1 MTTLVPRPPYT
12 DDELKSLYP
21 VNLELQLVQVLLRHG
36 ERTPVSPRFQN
47 TGLPSFWP
55 YCTAVRQFK
64 STVLDRTAGQ
74 FTTLEWK
81 RRLESFGRNDEPIL
95 VVGPRG
101 EVDAICDMGM
111 LTDRGRETTFDL
123 GTRLRRL
130 YVDQLGF
137 LPPTLPNADSLYLR
151 ATPIPRALDSLQ
163 ETFIGLY
170 PAHTR
175 SPSFPPPT
183 VLLRSPGEE
192 TLFPNDG
199 QCRRFAALS
208 RAFAQRAADRWN
220 DTDEMAYLNKLY
232 GKWMP
237 TTSPKVAVDGRPRLS
252 GIMDT
257 INSTLAHGP
266 ETRLPKEFYDP
277 KGREIIEKIAVDEWF
292 SGYKESQEYRTL
304 GIGGLMGDI
313 VSRMVGSTEHSSADG
328 EYEVGKASRKE
339 RTGDTNGTTPIL
351 FGLSGCHDT
360 TLAGVLASLGA
371 HESNDWPPYTSHI
384 AIEMF
389 RKSENVSKTSGAPAA
404 PPQTT
409 GRSADLNATS
419 SSSSWFTS
427 LFSWTSSV
435 GSRATPPP
443 GIGRKQTEHLTPKE
457 KAKLQ
462 HYYVRLRYNDEV
474 VAIPGCRTPGNHLEG
489 YESFCTL
496 EAFKAIVDKFVPTN
510 WKQQCAERV
519 KEPAFPTKPEPAGY

>member
-12 DDELKSLYP
+12 DHELKSLYP
-21 VNLELQLVQVLLRHG
+21 ADLELQLVQVLLRHG
-36 ERTPVSPRFQN
+36 ERTPVSARFRE
-47 TGLPSFWP
+47 TGLPAFWP
-55 YCTAVRQFK
+55 YCTAMRQFK
-64 STVLDRTAGQ
+64 SAVLDRTAGE
-74 FTTLEWK
+74 FTSLEWK
-81 RRLESFGRNDEPIL
+81 RRLESFGQNDEPIV
-95 VVGPRG
+95 VVGPKG
-101 EVDAICDMGM
+101 EIDGICDMGM

-123 GTRLRRL
+123 GTRLRKL
-130 YVDQLGF
+130 YVERLGF

-170 PAHTR
+170 PSHTR

-183 VLLRSPGEE
+183 VLLRSPAEE

-208 RAFAQRAADRWN
+208 RAFAQRTADRWN

-237 TTSPKVAVDGRPRLS
+237 PNSPRVAVDGRPRLS

-266 ETRLPKEFYDP
+266 DTRLPKEFYDA
-277 KGREIIEKIAVDEWF
+277 KGRKIIEKIAVDEWF
-292 SGYKESQEYRTL
+292 SGYKESQEYRML
-304 GIGGLMGDI
+304 GVGGLMGD
-313 VSRMVGSTEHSSADG
+313 VVGRMVGSAEHSSADG
-328 EYEVGKASRKE
+328 EYEVGKALKQAA
-339 RTGDTNGTTPIL
+339 DTKAITPIR

-371 HESNDWPPYTSHI
+371 HENNEWPPYTSHI

-389 RKSENVSKTSGAPAA
+389 RKSENASK
-404 PPQTT
+404 PPGTT
-409 GRSADLNATS
+409 TAVPQPLPEKTEPNATS
-419 SSSSWFTS
+419 SKSGWFTS
-427 LFSWTSSV
+427 LFSWTSSGV
-435 GSRATPPP
+435 TPGAPPP
-443 GIGRKQTEHLTPKE
+443 GVGRKQTEELTTKE
-457 KAKLQ
+457 KEKLQ
-462 HYYVRLRYNDEV
+462 NYYVRLRYNDEV

-489 YESFCTL
+489 DESFCTL
-496 EAFKAIVDKFVPTN
+496 EAFKAIVDKFVPSN
-510 WKQQCAERV
+510 WKQQCSQRIKA
-519 KEPAFPTKPEPAGY
+519 PAFPAKPEPAGY